1 MYIYTA
7 HVLEESFSPDSFE
20 IPPPSF
26 ASSLA
31 GAFLLRRNIKTFC
44 LSQNNRAPTTKIHPK
59 AGGLGVCHSNFGGHY
74 SSNSSCV
81 SPNIKKAKIVAFTH
95 EVATH
100 TLKNL

>member
-26 ASSLA
+26 ASSLV

-44 LSQNNRAPTTKIHPK
+44 LSRKYDPFRHTRLAT
-59 AGGLGVCHSNFGGHY
+59 AGRKV
-74 SSNSSCV
+74 
-81 SPNIKKAKIVAFTH
+81 
-95 EVATH
+95 
-100 TLKNL
+100 